1 MASWT
6 WGSVA
11 LSITLAWIVNRWM
24 RYQKELSRVHRI
36 PGMRLLFDPYSLI
49 GFLSPPVKGIFLGST
64 FQWDMKDSLFQK
76 LGSEIYSLVGI
87 LNGTPGYHISDP
99 NIIKQIVA
107 PRSAFTKRTED
118 YASLRGFGDN
128 LLTTEGEQW
137 KRQRRICAPA
147 FSDRNN
153 RLAWKTATE
162 FTDEIMSTW
171 SDNESTKIPDF
182 CHDISLPFDL
192 CVIAKA
198 GFGQDFKWHHDDLP
212 QPGRQFTFKGAL
224 FVVAPNVLLPLVLPN
239 WAWGLRKQWRDYKQA
254 YDELMA
260 FFNEIIASRRD
271 QSGASVQTAQKDDIL
286 SQLLEA
292 HDSDEKLTTTELIGN
307 IFIFMIAG
315 HETTA
320 NTLGFL
326 LGLLALY
333 PDIQDKL
340 VRHIKEVQPKDREFT
355 YDDLHK
361 LTYVIAVLY
370 ETLRLYP
377 SVLTIHK
384 HASTDAEL
392 KVSLK
397 PGTTEVI
404 SIPASTRVGI
414 HVPGLHYNPKY
425 WDDPEEFIPERFLD
439 PKWNRDAFIPF
450 AVGPRSCI
458 GRRFAETTVA
468 AFLVHVLSKYRISI
482 DESKFKSVPGESTLD
497 RRARFLRPG
506 IALSLAPPKLSLV
519 FTPLA

>member
-24 RYQKELSRVHRI
+24 RYQKELSRLHNI
-36 PGMRLLFDPYSLI
+36 PGIRLWYDPHSLI
-49 GFLSPPVKGIFLGST
+49 GYLAPPVKGIFLGSS
-64 FQWDMKDSLFQK
+64 FQWYMRDSLFQK
-76 LGSEIYSLVGI
+76 IGLEMYTLVGI
-87 LNGTPGYHISDP
+87 LGGTSGYHFSDP
-99 NIIKQIVA
+99 NVIKQISA
-107 PRSAFTKRTED
+107 PRSAFTKVAKDYRTLS
-118 YASLRGFGDN
+118 AFGDN
-128 LLTTEGEQW
+128 LVTTEGEQW
-137 KRQRRICAPA
+137 RRQRRICAPA

-153 RLAWKTATE
+153 RLAWRTATE
-162 FTDEIMSTW
+162 FTDEIISTW
-171 SDNESTKIPDF
+171 KGSKSTKVPDVA
-182 CHDISLPFDL
+182 HDITLSFEL

-198 GFGQDFKWHHDDLP
+198 GFGQDVKWHGDDP
-212 QPGRQFTFKGAL
+212 PPPGRQFTFKGSL
-224 FVVAPNVLLPLVLPN
+224 FTVAPNIYLPLVLPN
-239 WAWGLRKQWRDYKQA
+239 WAWGLRRQWKDVKQA
-254 YDELMA
+254 YDELMVC
-260 FFNEIIASRRD
+260 FNDIIASRRD
-271 QSGASVQTAQKDDIL
+271 QSDASVQTTKKDDIL

-292 HDSDEKLTTTELIGN
+292 HDSNEKLTTSELIGN

-320 NTLGFL
+320 HTLAFL

-333 PDIQDKL
+333 PDVQDKL
-340 VRHIKEVQPKDREFT
+340 VQHIAKVQPGDRDFT

-361 LTYVIAVLY
+361 LTYVTAVLY

-377 SVLTIHK
+377 SIINIPK
-384 HASTDAEL
+384 HAPTDAEL
-392 KVSLK
+392 TVSLK

-404 SIPASTRVGI
+404 SIPASTRIGI

-458 GRRFAETTVA
+458 GRRFAETTVV
-468 AFLVHVLSKYRISI
+468 AFLVRILPKYRISI
-482 DESKFKSVPGESTLD
+482 DESKFKSIPGESVLD
-497 RRARFLRPG
+497 RRARFLHPSVV
-506 IALSLAPPKLSLV
+506 LTLTPPKIPLV
-519 FTPLA
+519 FTPRA